1 MPQPPKRLTPSNSAL
16 DLFGSEVRR
25 YRVLANHSI
34 KQLADKI
41 PYSASFIGAVER
53 AESHCER
60 TFAEHCDTVLDTKEA
75 LAHLHDGLFGDKKDG
90 FPEWF
95 RKWPGV
101 EEEAE
106 TLKVYS
112 PIVVHGLFQTM
123 DYANTL
129 LFDDSQAVESRM
141 ARQTILSRTN
151 PPPPRLVYILPESVL
166 WYDVGGPGVMRPQ
179 LNSLVE
185 ANSARVSV
193 QIVPSGAR
201 HPGNEGEFM
210 IATLPSGEEVAY
222 VETGARGIMMD
233 ARKDISTLR
242 DRFDAIS
249 TQALP
254 TALSVDLIN
263 RTIEEKWTDGTGTD
277 LA

>member
-41 PYSASFIGAVER
+41 PYSPSFIGAVER

-60 TFAEHCDTVLDTKEA
+60 TFAEHCDAVLGTKEA
-75 LAHLHDGLFGDKKDG
+75 LAHLHDGLFGNKKDG

-101 EEEAE
+101 EAEAD
-106 TLKVYS
+106 TLQVYS
-112 PIVVHGLFQTM
+112 PIVIHGLLQNEA
-123 DYANTL
+123 YASTL
-129 LFDDSQAVESRM
+129 LLGDREATEARL
-141 ARQTILSRTN
+141 ARQAILTRSD
-151 PPPPRLVYILPESVL
+151 PVPPRLIYVLPETVL
-166 WYDVGGPGVMRPQ
+166 WYDVGGPDVMREQ
-179 LNSLVE
+179 LKYLADAVTP
-185 ANSARVSV
+185 RLSV
-193 QIVPSGAR
+193 QVVPNGLP
-201 HPGNEGEFM
+201 HPGNEGAFVL
-210 IATLPSGEEVAY
+210 ATLPDGGEIAY

-233 ARKDISTLR
+233 AREDISRLK
-242 DRFDAIS
+242 DRFAAIC

-254 TALSVDLIN
+254 TSLSAELIN
-263 RTIEEKWTDGTGTD
+263 RTIEEKWNRGT
-277 LA
+277 

>member
-41 PYSASFIGAVER
+41 PYSPSFIGAVER

-60 TFAEHCDTVLDTKEA
+60 NFAEHCDAALDTKEA

-101 EEEAE
+101 EEDAG
-106 TLKVYS
+106 TLKVYE
-112 PIVVHGLFQTM
+112 PIVIYGLLQTE
-123 DYANTL
+123 DYASIL
-129 LFDDSQAVESRM
+129 LFGDREAIDARL
-141 ARQTILSRTN
+141 ARQAILTRTN
-151 PPPPRLVYILPESVL
+151 PMPPRLIYLLPETVL
-166 WYDVGGPGVMRPQ
+166 WNDVGGREVMRAQ
-179 LNSLVE
+179 LKRLVE
-185 ANSARVSV
+185 AVGPRLSV
-193 QIVPSGAR
+193 QVVPNGAV
-201 HPGNEGEFM
+201 HPANQGAFNF
-210 IATLPSGEEVAY
+210 ATLPGGEEIAY
-222 VETGARGIMMD
+222 VPTAARGIMMD
-233 ARKDISTLR
+233 AREDISRLK
-242 DRFDAIS
+242 DKFDAIW

-254 TALSVDLIN
+254 VNLSIDLIN
-263 RTIEEKWTDGTGTD
+263 RTIDERWKT
-277 LA
+277 